1 VCCVQVLLSAGADVD
16 TEDEN
21 GDTPFVHAL
30 RARHSVCMTVLREAG
45 CTTEIA
51 KMSVALAPP
60 CDPEFVRLCHS
71 MDVPVE
77 NEDWNAADPAEVDV
91 LLSELRL
98 DPFEGQYGH
107 HGFEDSPFMY
117 IVQEGRPEIVE
128 MMVTQH
134 PCVMKYSVDDLQAKL
149 NAALFKAIR
158 SRRLDNAKVLL
169 ERLSADRECR
179 DEQGRTPF
187 LLACGHDE
195 TAARYLMDG
204 GADVAAVDGDGLTS
218 LHWAACA
225 GRQALTSTVLERDTV
240 AVNRH
245 ANLGATPLMVACAAR
260 HFGVAEVLLD
270 AGADADLATP
280 DGWRA
285 LHVAVRSCAA
295 PIVRLLLVKGTADPD
310 AMSSSLMHGGDSVP
324 ASTPLLIAI
333 SLNSV
338 RMMRHLLDAGADTNL
353 AGLVS
358 VSHYVQLSSVSS
370 GSESDETGMTP
381 DASCQQMCTPL
392 QFAIVSRAW
401 DVAELLIRTGCHT
414 ASVMPWLDPADGTPS
429 PVIAVPQDHAAYLR
443 RLIMLISSNPT
454 NLSHLARLEVRR
466 LLGRQLTTKL
476 AELNLPLNTQQ
487 YLLFH
492 DLFHAHSGSFDI

>member
-1 VCCVQVLLSAGADVD
+1 MLLSAGADVD

-30 RARHSVCMTVLREAG
+30 RARHSACMIVLREAG

-77 NEDWNAADPAEVDV
+77 NEDWNAADPAEVVV
-91 LLSELRL
+91 LLTELRL
-98 DPFEGQYGH
+98 DPFEGQYGR

-117 IVQEGRPEIVE
+117 LVQEGRPEIVE
-128 MMVTQH
+128 MMVSQH
-134 PCVMKYSVDDLQAKL
+134 PCVHKYSDDDLQTKY

-158 SRRLDNAKVLL
+158 SRRLDNAKLLL
-169 ERLSADRECR
+169 EKLGAEMECR

-187 LLACGHDE
+187 LLACGHHE
-195 TAARYLMDG
+195 AAAWCLMKA
-204 GADVAAVDGDGLTS
+204 GADVGVVDNDGLTA

-225 GRQALTSTVLERDTV
+225 GRRALTAAILERDII
-240 AVNRH
+240 AVNCP
-245 ANLGATPLMVACAAR
+245 ADLGATPLMVACAAR
-260 HFGVAEVLLD
+260 HVDVAEVLLD

-285 LHVAVRSCAA
+285 LHVAVRACAA
-295 PIVRLLLVKGTADPD
+295 PIVRLLLVRGAADPD
-310 AMSSSLMHGGDSVP
+310 PVSLSLMHGGDLVP

-338 RMMRHLLDAGADTNL
+338 RMMRHLLDAGADVNL

-358 VSHYVQLSSVSS
+358 ASTCVQLTSVSS
-370 GSESDETGMTP
+370 GSESD
-381 DASCQQMCTPL
+381 DAGITSDPVCQQTCTPL
-392 QFAIVSRAW
+392 QFAIMSRAW
-401 DVAELLIRTGCHT
+401 DVAELLIRASCDTT
-414 ASVMPWLDPADGTPS
+414 AVVQWLDPAVGTPP
-429 PVIAVPQDHAAYLR
+429 PVIAVPHDHAAYLR
-443 RLIMLISSNPT
+443 RVIALMTSSPSK
-454 NLSHLARLEVRR
+454 LAHLARLRIRR
-466 LLGRQLTTKL
+466 LLGRQLSTKL

-487 YLLFH
+487 QLLFY

>member
-1 VCCVQVLLSAGADVD
+1 VD

-30 RARHSVCMTVLREAG
+30 RARHSVCMTVLRDAG
-45 CTTEIA
+45 CSTEIA

-60 CDPEFVRLCHS
+60 CDPEFVRLCHG

-91 LLSELRL
+91 LLAELHL
-98 DPFEGQYGH
+98 DPFEGQYGR

-117 IVQEGRPEIVE
+117 IVQEGRPEIIE

-134 PCVMKYSVDDLQAKL
+134 PCMQKYSADDLQMKY
-149 NAALFKAIR
+149 NTALFKAIR
-158 SRRLDNAKVLL
+158 SRRLDNGKILL
-169 ERLSADRECR
+169 EKLGAEKECR
-179 DEQGRTPF
+179 DDQGRTPF
-187 LLACGHDE
+187 ILACGHHE
-195 TAARYLMDG
+195 AFAWYLMDA
-204 GADVAAVDGDGLTS
+204 GADVAAVDNDGLTA

-225 GRQALTSTVLERDTV
+225 GRRALTTAILEQGLL
-240 AVNRH
+240 AVNCR
-245 ANLGATPLMVACAAR
+245 ADLGATPLMVACAAR
-260 HFGVAEVLLD
+260 HLDVAELLLD

-285 LHVAVRSCAA
+285 LHVAVRACAA
-295 PIVRLLLVKGTADPD
+295 PIVRLLLLKGGANPD
-310 AMSSSLMHGGDSVP
+310 AVSSSLMHGGDSVP

-338 RMMRHLLDAGADTNL
+338 RMMRHLLDAGADINL

-358 VSHYVQLSSVSS
+358 VLTCMQLASVSS
-370 GSESDETGMTP
+370 GSDSD
-381 DASCQQMCTPL
+381 DAGTMMSDAVCQQTCMPL

-401 DVAELLIRTGCHT
+401 DVAELLIRAGCDT
-414 ASVMPWLDPADGTPS
+414 ASVMPWLDPSAGTPP
-429 PVIAVPQDHAAYLR
+429 PVIAVPHDHAAYLR
-443 RLIMLISSNPT
+443 RVIALMSASPAR
-454 NLSHLARLEVRR
+454 LSHLARLEIRR
-466 LLGRQLTTKL
+466 LLGRQLATKL

-487 YLLFH
+487 YLLFY

>member
-1 VCCVQVLLSAGADVD
+1 LSAGADVD

-30 RARHSVCMTVLREAG
+30 QARHSVCMTVLREAG

-51 KMSVALAPP
+51 KMSAALAAP
-60 CDPEFVRLCHS
+60 CDPSFVRLCHS

-77 NEDWNAADPAEVDV
+77 NDDWNAADPTEVIV
-91 LLSELRL
+91 LLTELRL
-98 DPFEGQYGH
+98 DPFESQYGY

-134 PCVMKYSVDDLQAKL
+134 PCVVKYAADDLQAKY

-158 SRRLDNAKVLL
+158 SRRLDNAKLLL
-169 ERLSADRECR
+169 EKLGAETECR
-179 DEQGRTPF
+179 DDQGRTPF
-187 LLACGHDE
+187 LLACGHHE
-195 TAARYLMDG
+195 PTARYLMSDV
-204 GADVAAVDGDGLTS
+204 GADVAAVDSDGLTA
-218 LHWAACA
+218 LHWAACS
-225 GRQALTSTVLERDTV
+225 GRRALTTAILERDV
-240 AVNRH
+240 VGVNCH
-245 ANLGATPLMVACAAR
+245 ADLGATPLMVACAAR
-260 HFGVAEVLLD
+260 HLDVAEILLG

-285 LHVAVRSCAA
+285 LHVAVRACAA
-295 PIVRLLLVKGTADPD
+295 PIVRLLLVKGRANPD
-310 AMSSSLMHGGDSVP
+310 AVSSSLMHGGDSVP
-324 ASTPLLIAI
+324 ASTPMLIAI

-338 RMMRHLLDAGADTNL
+338 RMLRHLLDAGADINL

-358 VSHYVQLSSVSS
+358 VSSYVQLTSVSS
-370 GSESDETGMTP
+370 GSESDDAGMTS
-381 DASCQQMCTPL
+381 DASCQRTCTPL

-401 DVAELLIRTGCHT
+401 DVAELLIRTSCDT
-414 ASVMPWLDPADGTPS
+414 ASVIPWLDPAVGTP
-429 PVIAVPQDHAAYLR
+429 PPIIAVPHDHAAYLR
-443 RLIMLISSNPT
+443 RVIALMSTSPAK
-454 NLSHLARLEVRR
+454 LSHLARLQLRR
-466 LLGRQLTTKL
+466 LLGRQLATKL

-487 YLLFH
+487 YLLFY